1 MTSENQTH
9 PEQDDVT
16 LMNEESTDAEGCCS
30 SSPDDCVAL
39 QAKVAELELLL
50 KQQQDAVLRA
60 KAEELNIKRR
70 TENEI
75 ANARKFALERFVS
88 DLLPVID
95 SLELGLGLDISAHE
109 NNEQIK
115 AYQEGFELTLKMFED
130 VLLRHHVEKV
140 EPVGEPFDPSF
151 HQAMSIQESH
161 TAEPNAVLAVMQKGY
176 KLSGRLVRPAMVVV
190 SKAPAAQ

>member
-1 MTSENQTH
+1 MTSDNQTYS
-9 PEQDDVT
+9 EQGDAA
-16 LMNEESTDAEGCCS
+16 LLNEESTGTESCCPPSLDEG
-30 SSPDDCVAL
+30 AL

-50 KQQQDAVLRA
+50 KQQQEAVLRA

-95 SLELGLGLDISAHE
+95 SLELGLGMDISAHE
-109 NNEQIK
+109 NNEQVK

-140 EPVGEPFDPSF
+140 EPVGEPFDPNL
-151 HQAMSIQESH
+151 HQAMSIQESL
-161 TAEPNAVLAVMQKGY
+161 TAEPNSVIAVMQRGY

-190 SKAPAAQ
+190 SKAPVAQ

>member
-1 MTSENQTH
+1 MTSDNQTY
-9 PEQDDVT
+9 PGQGDAALLD
-16 LMNEESTDAEGCCS
+16 EESTGAQGCCS
-30 SSPDDCVAL
+30 PLSGDDAL
-39 QAKVAELELLL
+39 QAKVTELELLL
-50 KQQQDAVLRA
+50 KQQQEAVLRA

-95 SLELGLGLDISAHE
+95 SLELGLGIDISAHE

-115 AYQEGFELTLKMFED
+115 AYQEGLELTLKMFED
-130 VLLRHHVEKV
+130 VLLRHNVEKV
-140 EPVGEPFDPSF
+140 EPIGEPFDPSL
-151 HQAMSIQESH
+151 HQAMSIQESL
-161 TAEPNAVLAVMQKGY
+161 TAEPNSVIAVMQRGY

-190 SKAPAAQ
+190 SKAPVAQ

>member
-1 MTSENQTH
+1 MTSDNQTY
-9 PEQDDVT
+9 PGQGDAALLD
-16 LMNEESTDAEGCCS
+16 EESTGGQGCCS
-30 SSPDDCVAL
+30 PLSGDEAL
-39 QAKVAELELLL
+39 QAKVTELELLL
-50 KQQQDAVLRA
+50 KQQQEAVLRA

-95 SLELGLGLDISAHE
+95 SLELGLGIDISAHE

-115 AYQEGFELTLKMFED
+115 AYQEGLELTLKMFED
-130 VLLRHHVEKV
+130 VLLRHNVEKV
-140 EPVGEPFDPSF
+140 EPIGEPFDPSL
-151 HQAMSIQESH
+151 HQAMSIQESL
-161 TAEPNAVLAVMQKGY
+161 TAEPNSVIAVMQRGY

-190 SKAPAAQ
+190 SKAPVAQ